1 MTPDLRELAVDPPPG
16 EQVTAAQRYLLDRG
30 ELCVVIRGATDQ
42 DRKVEESNP
51 CHCCLKTVFEEF
63 Y

>member
-16 EQVTAAQRYLLDRG
+16 EQVTAAQCYLLDRG
-30 ELCVVIRGATDQ
+30 KLCVIIRGATNQ
-42 DRKVEESNP
+42 DRKVEESKP
-51 CHCCLKTVFEEF
+51 RHCYLKIVFEAF